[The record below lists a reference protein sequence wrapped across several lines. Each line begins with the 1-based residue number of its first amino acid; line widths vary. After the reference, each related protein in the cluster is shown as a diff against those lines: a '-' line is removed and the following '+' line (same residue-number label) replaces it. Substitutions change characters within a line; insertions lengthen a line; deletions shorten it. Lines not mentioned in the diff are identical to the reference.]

1 MSGKVPEK
9 IRGWEEEKSMRQKKK
24 EPLDRLRKGIKSRAF
39 GIATKEPIV
48 P

>member
-9 IRGWEEEKSMRQKKK
+9 IRGWEEEKSMRQKK

-39 GIATKEPIV
+39 GIAIKEPIV